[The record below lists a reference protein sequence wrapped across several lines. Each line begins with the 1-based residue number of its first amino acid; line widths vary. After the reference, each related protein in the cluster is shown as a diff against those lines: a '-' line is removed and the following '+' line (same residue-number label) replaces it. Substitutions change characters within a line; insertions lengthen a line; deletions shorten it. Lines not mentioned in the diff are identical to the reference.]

1 MIVVYNHLHYT
12 TTPHY
17 TPLYSTIPI
26 VAYAL
31 TPLYNQFSTHHRA
44 PFPLLRE
51 RNKLVF
57 ARPPRPKPARRAP
70 PPIFSVRPPS
80 LLYLFPLTSLP
91 SLGFIFPLPLPL
103 PFLLYLSYFTLP
115 SPLPPPPPP
124 LPFPSL
130 LGFTS
135 PFKLYSPSGSTSPLR
150 FPFSEVQLPLW
161 VFLLWVQLPH

>member
-1 MIVVYNHLHYT
+1 MHNHLHYT

-103 PFLLYLSYFTLP
+103 PLPFLLYLPLFLLFLLFPFHLYLGSLPPSSCTLP
-115 SPLPPPPPP
+115 LV
-124 LPFPSL
+124 L
-130 LGFTS
+130 
-135 PFKLYSPSGSTSPLR
+135 
-150 FPFSEVQLPLW
+150 LPL
-161 VFLLWVQLPH
+161 